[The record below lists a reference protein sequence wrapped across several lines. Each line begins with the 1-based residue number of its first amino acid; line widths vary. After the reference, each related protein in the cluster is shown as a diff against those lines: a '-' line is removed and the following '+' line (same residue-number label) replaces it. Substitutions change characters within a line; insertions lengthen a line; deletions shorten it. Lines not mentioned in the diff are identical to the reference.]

1 MLGLILWS
9 VLVFSLA
16 PMIPAFGQNAKLI
29 EEAKKEGGKVIRH
42 GSLEAQPFDAVQ
54 AAFQKKTGLELEY
67 WRGSGTRVVDRAVSE
82 YRAGK
87 ARYDVLLVGTTPAK
101 LYCQGRYGGKV

>member
-16 PMIPAFGQNAKLI
+16 PMIPAFGQNARLI
-29 EEAKKEGGKVIRH
+29 EEAKKEGGKVIVY

-82 YRAGK
+82 YEGQSA
-87 ARYDVLLVGTTPAK
+87 YDVLLVGTTPASFIVK
-101 LYCQGRYGGKV
+101 EGMVAEV